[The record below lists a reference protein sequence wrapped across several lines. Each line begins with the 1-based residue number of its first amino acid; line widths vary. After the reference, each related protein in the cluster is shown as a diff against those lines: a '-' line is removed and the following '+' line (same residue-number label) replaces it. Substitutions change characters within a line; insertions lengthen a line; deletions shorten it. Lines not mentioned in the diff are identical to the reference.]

1 MPGGE
6 IRPRHNPAA
15 HIIFLPIRPVST
27 LLLPMSAKH
36 KSSAP
41 AENQADADPDRDKR
55 LLELTVLAEIGQ
67 LMTAALDVND
77 VYERFAEL
85 AGRMLQFDRIA
96 VASIDV
102 EAQTMTTTY
111 EAGVHV
117 PAWGPGQTR
126 PLFRP
131 LADMIMESPG
141 AILVDEEL
149 ARWVVTE
156 YPEMQ
161 DILDAGLLSTL
172 AVPIFNEDRHI
183 AFLALNSKDPRA
195 YTAEDGELAERIVAQ
210 VAGVIANA
218 ELRAEL
224 QQEVEQRTTLAE
236 IGRLVASSV
245 ELDEMYGTLAGL
257 IRGLLPYERFTVLRI
272 DAETDLVTTDYV
284 VGVEVPGRAAGDI
297 TLVGETILARVIQE
311 RAGVRITVDN
321 EEDRTAYPVFSDSE
335 NGGLR
340 TVVMAPLVSQGHI
353 IGGIALGSKQGSAYS
368 QAAVELLERIAAQVG
383 GAIGAAQLRAQLQ
396 AQSQAES
403 DERVEQ
409 LQQIDALRIQFLQ
422 MVTHEFRTPLA
433 SLRVSRDLLA
443 ETPLADLDANSY
455 GRLINNMGRGVDRL
469 DSLVTDLLDLT
480 IAQAGELN
488 LNLALVDLRD
498 LVSDA
503 IEIVSP
509 LTSQRNQEFNIQIE
523 TPSPLVRVDRQ
534 RIEQVVL
541 NLLSNAHKYSD
552 EGAVIEI
559 TVKKINGNAEVR
571 VTGKGPDI
579 PEQDRPHMFEPFFRG
594 SGPQSRTIPGRGLG
608 LSIARAFVEL
618 HGGQIGFDSI
628 PETGP
633 SFYFTLPLSSNPE
646 PLEDE

>member
-1 MPGGE
+1 MSSK
-6 IRPRHNPAA
+6 HKPAA
-15 HIIFLPIRPVST
+15 PPEDH
-27 LLLPMSAKH
+27 
-36 KSSAP
+36 
-41 AENQADADPDRDKR
+41 ADADSAVDANADRR
-55 LLELTVLAEIGQ
+55 LLELSVLAEIGQ
-67 LMTAALDVND
+67 LMTSALDVSD
-77 VYERFAEL
+77 VYERFAQL
-85 AGRMLQFDRIA
+85 TAQMLQFDRIA
-96 VASIDV
+96 IASIDI
-102 EAQTMTTTY
+102 EEQTMTTTY
-111 EAGVHV
+111 EAGVNV
-117 PAWGPGQTR
+117 AAWGPGQTR
-126 PLFRP
+126 PMFRP
-131 LADMIMESPG
+131 LTGMITEAPG

-149 ARWVVTE
+149 AAWIVTE

-161 DILDAGLLSTL
+161 DLLDAGLLSTL
-172 AVPIFNEDRHI
+172 AVPIFNEDRPI
-183 AFLALNSKDPRA
+183 AFLALNSKDPQA
-195 YTAEDGELAERIVAQ
+195 YSAEDGELAERIVAQ
-210 VAGVIANA
+210 IGGVIANA

-257 IRGLLPYERFTVLRI
+257 IRGLLPYDRFTVLRI
-272 DAETDLVTTDYV
+272 DAESTLVTTDYV
-284 VGVEVPGRAAGDI
+284 VGAEVPGRAAGDI
-297 TLVGETILARVIQE
+297 SPIGETILARVLQE
-311 RAGVRITVDN
+311 RAGVRITANDQ
-321 EEDRTAYPVFSDSE
+321 EDRAAYPVFSDSE

-353 IGGIALGSKQGSAYS
+353 IGGIALGSRQGSAYS

-396 AQSQAES
+396 ADT

-409 LQQIDALRIQFLQ
+409 LQHLDTLRLQFLQ

-443 ETPLADLDANSY
+443 ETPLSDLDDDSY
-455 GRLINNMGRGVDRL
+455 ARLINNMGRGVDRL

-488 LNLALVDLRD
+488 LNIAVADLRD
-498 LVSDA
+498 LLADA
-503 IEIVSP
+503 VDIVSP
-509 LTSQRNQEFNIQIE
+509 LASQRNQEFDIQIE
-523 TPSPLVRVDRQ
+523 SPSPLVQVDRQ
-534 RIEQVVL
+534 RIEQVLL

-552 EGAVIEI
+552 EGAVIQV
-559 TVKKINGNAEVR
+559 TVKKINGSAEIR

-579 PEQDRPHMFEPFFRG
+579 PEKDHPHMFEPFFRG
-594 SGPQSRTIPGRGLG
+594 SGPQSRAIPGRGLG

-633 SFYFTLPLSSNPE
+633 SFYFTLPLSDSSLE
-646 PLEDE
+646 PPGDD

>member
-1 MPGGE
+1 M
-6 IRPRHNPAA
+6 
-15 HIIFLPIRPVST
+15 ST
-27 LLLPMSAKH
+27 KRKASP
-36 KSSAP
+36 P
-41 AENQADADPDRDKR
+41 AENHSTAASDTDRR

-77 VYERFAEL
+77 VYERFARL
-85 AGRMLQFDRIA
+85 AGKMLQFDRIA

-126 PLFRP
+126 ALFRP
-131 LADMIMESPG
+131 LAGMIMEAPG
-141 AILVDEEL
+141 AMLVDEEL

-224 QQEVEQRTTLAE
+224 QHEVEQRTTLAE

-257 IRGLLPYERFTVLRI
+257 IRGLLPYERFTALRA

-284 VGVEVPGRAAGDI
+284 VGVEVPGRAVGDI
-297 TLVGETILARVIQE
+297 TPIGETILARVIQE
-311 RAGVRITVDN
+311 RAGVRFTADN
-321 EEDRTAYPVFSDSE
+321 EEDRATYPIFSDSE

-340 TVVMAPLVSQGHI
+340 TVMMAPLVSQGRI
-353 IGGIALGSKQGSAYS
+353 IGGIALGSRQGSAYS

-396 AQSQAES
+396 AES

-409 LQQIDALRIQFLQ
+409 LQQIDALRLQFLQ
-422 MVTHEFRTPLA
+422 MVSHEFRTPLA
-433 SLRVSRDLLA
+433 SLRISRDLLA
-443 ETPLADLDANSY
+443 ETPLSDLNGDSY
-455 GRLINNMGRGVDRL
+455 DRLISNMGRGVDRL

-488 LNLALVDLRD
+488 LNIAHADLRD
-498 LVSDA
+498 LLADA
-503 IEIVSP
+503 VEIVSP
-509 LTSQRNQEFNIQIE
+509 LASQWNQEFNIQIE

-534 RIEQVVL
+534 RIEQVLL

-552 EGAVIEI
+552 EGAVIDV
-559 TVKKINGNAEVR
+559 TVKKINGSAEVR

-594 SGPQSRTIPGRGLG
+594 SATQSRTIPGRGLG

-633 SFYFTLPLSSNPE
+633 SFYFTLPLSDSSPE
-646 PLEDE
+646 RIGNN

>member
-1 MPGGE
+1 
-6 IRPRHNPAA
+6 
-15 HIIFLPIRPVST
+15 
-27 LLLPMSAKH
+27 MSAKH

-126 PLFRP
+126 PLFPP

-311 RAGVRITVDN
+311 RAGVRITADN

-409 LQQIDALRIQFLQ
+409 LQQIDALRIQFL
-422 MVTHEFRTPLA
+422 
-433 SLRVSRDLLA
+433 
-443 ETPLADLDANSY
+443 
-455 GRLINNMGRGVDRL
+455 
-469 DSLVTDLLDLT
+469 
-480 IAQAGELN
+480 
-488 LNLALVDLRD
+488 
-498 LVSDA
+498 
-503 IEIVSP
+503 
-509 LTSQRNQEFNIQIE
+509 
-523 TPSPLVRVDRQ
+523 
-534 RIEQVVL
+534 
-541 NLLSNAHKYSD
+541 
-552 EGAVIEI
+552 
-559 TVKKINGNAEVR
+559 
-571 VTGKGPDI
+571 
-579 PEQDRPHMFEPFFRG
+579 
-594 SGPQSRTIPGRGLG
+594 
-608 LSIARAFVEL
+608 
-618 HGGQIGFDSI
+618 
-628 PETGP
+628 
-633 SFYFTLPLSSNPE
+633 
-646 PLEDE
+646 